1 MGAAFR
7 MFRSA
12 ITCMTGANNPSTT
25 CNLLFGNL
33 QHPYQV
39 YSWAPVHVSAGDGL
53 NSWPG
58 DKLQQGATDLVP
70 DNLSITVSIGYFS
83 GSARFQFLSSRFKL
97 EFAAAV
103 PLHAYDAKAVRPTGA
118 LPQPE
123 RSSSFSDSS
132 RPVFCIPLGHGGR
145 AVHAPSWPDTGLC
158 ATGAD
163 LAG

>member
-39 YSWAPVHVSAGDGL
+39 YSWVPVHVSAGDGL

-70 DNLSITVSIGYFS
+70 DDLSITVSKRCFS
-83 GSARFQFLSSRFKL
+83 GSARFQFLSSRSIAL
-97 EFAAAV
+97 AAPTPPPAC
-103 PLHAYDAKAVRPTGA
+103 DARAAPPAGA
-118 LPQPE
+118 SPQP
-123 RSSSFSDSS
+123 
-132 RPVFCIPLGHGGR
+132 GR
-145 AVHAPSWPDTGLC
+145 
-158 ATGAD
+158 
-163 LAG
+163 